1 MRRLTTNE
9 HACLRAA
16 AVPDGTVVPQRR
28 NSHSAESPGRPT
40 GAAYGRPFNR
50 PGPVDGCAHTR
61 CWQPEPLDKSLID
74 DVKNQQGT
82 LVAFLSPGAS
92 RAVERFHPQ
101 FDAGRWENIR
111 PFVADAVSMIAP
123 ACHYLAER
131 LMVATSGFV
140 DWIVNVCGYPAKV
153 HVVFHPVMIRRYVS
167 RDDVQWGDKIRRDY
181 RSLLL
186 RIAEVV
192 APDAGAIPFGS
203 LNTES
208 PTLPYT
214 DRELGLLESWARG
227 QSSAH
232 RRRDAGL
239 ILGLA
244 AGAGLDP
251 WEIQHLRDEHVVIGR
266 TGVRVTVAGSVARE
280 VTVLQ
285 RWEDLVRDS
294 LTGWSGRE
302 WVFGPATRTSTFNAI
317 TPFIRRTDR
326 GSEPPP
332 IPTRMRQTWIVT
344 HLAARTPADLIM
356 AAGGLAK
363 PEHLATS
370 LAHIPALHG
379 PDERRRVIREGRD
392 GRKHR
397 R

>member
-1 MRRLTTNE
+1 MHHLTTNE

-16 AVPDGTVVPQRR
+16 AAQDGAIAPQRQT
-28 NSHSAESPGRPT
+28 SHSAGDPGRPT

-50 PGPVDGCAHTR
+50 PGPVDDCAHTR
-61 CWQPEPLDKSLID
+61 CWEPEPLRKSLLD
-74 DVKNQQGT
+74 DRNYQQGT
-82 LVAFLSPGAS
+82 LVAFLSPGAA
-92 RAVERFHPQ
+92 RAVERFRPK
-101 FDAGRWENIR
+101 FDSGRWENIR
-111 PFVADAVSMIAP
+111 SFVADAVSMITP

-140 DWIVNVCGYPAKV
+140 DWVVNVCGYTAKM

-167 RDDVQWGDKIRRDY
+167 RDDVAWGDKIRRDY

-192 APDAGAIPFGS
+192 VPDAGAIPFES
-203 LNTES
+203 LNTET

-214 DRELGLLESWARG
+214 DRELGRLESWARG
-227 QSSAH
+227 QSSAQ

-239 ILGLA
+239 ILGFA

-251 WEIQHLRDEHVVIGR
+251 WEIQHLRDDDVVVGR
-266 TGVRVTVAGSVARE
+266 AGVRVTVAGSVPRD
-280 VTVLQ
+280 VTVML

-294 LTGWSGRE
+294 LTGRSGRN

-326 GSEPPP
+326 GSEPTPV
-332 IPTRMRQTWIVT
+332 PTRMRQTWLVT

-356 AAGGLAK
+356 TAGGLTK

-370 LAHIPALHG
+370 LAHIPALHS
-379 PDERRRVIREGRD
+379 PQERRRVIGEARSGR
-392 GRKHR
+392 HNQP
-397 R
+397 

>member
-1 MRRLTTNE
+1 MHHLTTNE

-16 AVPDGTVVPQRR
+16 AAPDGAIVPQRKT
-28 NSHSAESPGRPT
+28 SHSAGDPGRPT
-40 GAAYGRPFNR
+40 GVAYGRPFNR
-50 PGPVDGCAHTR
+50 PAPVDDCAHTR
-61 CWQPEPLDKSLID
+61 CWEPEPLHKSLLGD
-74 DVKNQQGT
+74 RNYRQGT
-82 LVAFLSPGAS
+82 LVAFLSPGAA
-92 RAVERFHPQ
+92 RAVERFRPQ
-101 FDAGRWENIR
+101 FGTGRWDNIR
-111 PFVADAVSMIAP
+111 SFVADAVSMITP

-140 DWIVNVCGYPAKV
+140 DWIVNVCGYPAKM

-167 RDDVQWGDKIRRDY
+167 RDDVAWGDKIRRDY

-192 APDAGAIPFGS
+192 VPDAGAIPFES
-203 LNTES
+203 LNTET

-214 DRELGLLESWARG
+214 DRELGCLESWARG
-227 QSSAH
+227 QSSAQ

-239 ILGLA
+239 ILGFA

-251 WEIQHLRDEHVVIGR
+251 WEIQHLRDDDVVVGR
-266 TGVRVTVAGSVARE
+266 SGVRVSVVGSVPRD
-280 VTVLQ
+280 VTVML

-294 LTGWSGRE
+294 LTGRSGRK

-326 GSEPPP
+326 GSEPTPV
-332 IPTRMRQTWIVT
+332 PTRMRQTWLVT
-344 HLAARTPADLIM
+344 HLAARTPANLIM
-356 AAGGLAK
+356 AASGLTK

-370 LAHIPALHG
+370 LAHIPALHN
-379 PDERRRVIREGRD
+379 PDERRRVIREARNG
-392 GRKHR
+392 GHFQP
-397 R
+397 

>member
-1 MRRLTTNE
+1 MRHLTARE
-9 HACLRAA
+9 RALLRAA
-16 AVPDGTVVPQRR
+16 TVVDEQIIPVQRTV
-28 NSHSAESPGRPT
+28 HSPGNPGRPT
-40 GAAYGRPFNR
+40 GRAYGKPFGR
-50 PGPVDGCAHTR
+50 PGLVAGCAHTR
-61 CWQPEPLDKSLID
+61 CWEPDPLSGDLLDPEKY
-74 DVKNQQGT
+74 QRGT
-82 LVAFLSPGAS
+82 VVAFLQPGAAHAIQGF
-92 RAVERFHPQ
+92 RPQ
-101 FDAGRWENIR
+101 FDRNRWEHIR
-111 PFVADAVSMIAP
+111 LFVADAVAVIAP

-131 LMVATSGFV
+131 LMVVTSGFV
-140 DWIVNVCGYPAKV
+140 DWVVNVCGYPALMR
-153 HVVFHPVMIRRYVS
+153 VVFHPVMIRRYVS
-167 RDDVQWGDKIRRDY
+167 RDDKPWQDKTRRDY

-192 APDAGAIPFGS
+192 VPEAGAIPFGS
-203 LNTES
+203 LNTEA

-227 QSSAH
+227 QSSAQ

-251 WEIQHLRDEHVVIGR
+251 WEIQHLRDEDVVVGR
-266 TGVRVTVAGSVARE
+266 AGVRVTVAGSVPRE

-294 LTGWSGRE
+294 LMGRSGRE

-326 GSEPPP
+326 GNEPTPV
-332 IPTRMRQTWIVT
+332 PTRMRQTWIVT

-356 AAGGLAK
+356 AAGGLTK

-370 LAHIPALHG
+370 LAHIPALHS
-379 PDERRRVIREGRD
+379 PDERRRVIREARD
-392 GRKHR
+392 VRSR
-397 R
+397 RH